1 MKKIKTFELKFE
13 NLEAEVMTE
22 ISGKKQ
28 ERNLPQKWIKLYDEL
43 IYSKMKKERFAENY
57 IKLMMLR
64 NLMVENLK

>member
-1 MKKIKTFELKFE
+1 MKKINNFELKFE
-13 NLEAEVMTE
+13 NLE
-22 ISGKKQ
+22 

-43 IYSKMKKERFAENY
+43 IYSNMKKERFAENY